1 MFVSKLIEGSEPA
14 QKEQI
19 AIAIMDKAK
28 ASYDA
33 TNLAVADGK
42 ALLELEFDLKLS
54 LVALR
59 DFNIHCKKR
68 QAVNQEFAIK
78 VAKAAQ
84 SKLAGLVG
92 SYSAFKP
99 TMGPEAFKS
108 LN

>member
-1 MFVSKLIEGSEPA
+1 
-14 QKEQI
+14 
-19 AIAIMDKAK
+19 MDKAK

-68 QAVNQEFAIK
+68 QAVN
-78 VAKAAQ
+78 
-84 SKLAGLVG
+84 
-92 SYSAFKP
+92 
-99 TMGPEAFKS
+99 
-108 LN
+108 